1 MAAKKGNK
9 YAEKW
14 DKTTVLKA
22 LNHILHDVKTNKLVY
37 LGVALANLSLY
48 NSIWTDWVKKFDNV
62 PEVTQTIKRIEGQI
76 EANLLDQALHN
87 KVNSKVAIF
96 VLQNK
101 YKWSDRQEIDHT
113 SKGESIVWNE
123 TKNYGGNP

>member
-14 DKTTVLKA
+14 NKVTTLKA
-22 LNHILHDVKTNKLVY
+22 LNQIFQDVKDNKLVY
-37 LGVALANLSLY
+37 LGVALANIGLY
-48 NSIWTDWVKKFDNV
+48 GSIWTDWLAKFGKDR
-62 PEVTQTIKRIEGQI
+62 EVSETIKRIEGQI
-76 EANLLDQALHN
+76 ESHLLDQALHN

-101 YKWSDRQEIDHT
+101 YKWSDKKEIDHT
-113 SKGESIVWNE
+113 SKGESMAPVINII
-123 TKNYGGNP
+123 KPNA